1 MCNENHD
8 IYRLLYFFLTGS
20 SHDRRYVLETIG
32 DEKDVQITKSVTT
45 LKKITELTL
54 CYWLQDN
61 NASLS
66 LFYTSEKNIASF
78 SLQQNF
84 TGLYFAVMETNM

>member
-1 MCNENHD
+1 M
-8 IYRLLYFFLTGS
+8 TGS
-20 SHDRRYVLETIG
+20 SHDRRYILETIG
-32 DEKDVQITKSVTT
+32 DERDVQITKSVTT

-66 LFYTSEKNIASF
+66 LFYTSENNIASF